1 MFALINCACGV
12 QTCEGMFRILL
23 LLNHNT
29 LTFVCITKVGMEVS
43 RRGVYVFLDTHL
55 NLYASAQQRYGFTCT
70 CVLPDHQYFPYTML
84 RKPSALLSNGCGMSV
99 YSLPPP
105 FPLLPRNSRALLC
118 FAYQGL
124 LTFTYELKL
133 FL

>member
-1 MFALINCACGV
+1 MFALINCACCV

-29 LTFVCITKVGMEVS
+29 LTFVCITKVGAEVS

-55 NLYASAQQRYGFTCT
+55 SLYASAQQRYGFTCT
-70 CVLPDHQYFPYTML
+70 CVCPDHLYTML
-84 RKPSALLSNGCGMSV
+84 RNPSALLSNDCGMSV

-105 FPLLPRNSRALLC
+105 PLATQKLSCLALLC
-118 FAYQGL
+118 LPRPLDFHIRMS
-124 LTFTYELKL
+124 
-133 FL
+133 